1 MIGDGEALAPTA
13 EHVHIIGNDL
23 LSASAFQSL
32 FTMPQIEH
40 PSPLSNAYLKEFR
53 ILWGWNSSV
62 NLWEHFRADWLKKEL
77 LSSQEMRKL
86 LKYELSFKQVV
97 K

>member
-53 ILWGWNSSV
+53 IL
-62 NLWEHFRADWLKKEL
+62 
-77 LSSQEMRKL
+77 
-86 LKYELSFKQVV
+86 
-97 K
+97 